1 MMNRLNRFISSAA
14 LCLSLSITPPASA
27 MNHYGDELGDQ
38 MRVQYFNENIARLF
52 RGSVP
57 LSKDPFVTTYL
68 EEVLWYMAPFSQLED
83 PQLELIVVDT
93 PVLNA
98 FAAPGG
104 IIGIHTGLLLYAEH
118 EDELASVV
126 AHELAHLSQ
135 RHYEHSKEQ
144 QARNQPLMI
153 AGVIASM
160 IAASASGD
168 AATAGITSSLAL
180 AEQSRLSFSRQHEKE
195 ADNIGMQSLAASGF
209 DPFAMPRMF
218 QRMQHAARFGQ
229 KPPEFLL
236 THPVTESRIADSQS
250 RAEQLGRQSSVPRS
264 DDFYLMRARIQAQ
277 SSSNQQQL
285 LNRYLKALQKDATLV
300 NRYGAAIAA
309 LNLNDFDQARSLAS
323 AFTPQQRQNPIVGLL
338 EAEIDLAT
346 ERYQDARQR
355 IEQTLQFSPRSY
367 AARML
372 LGHAL
377 TGLGMTDEAVE
388 VYRALTL
395 ERPHD
400 ANVQFQLAETEG
412 LKGNTAGVHL
422 ARIEYFL
429 LTGQIDPALRQ
440 IEFGLRTPRLN
451 QIDKARFERYREEA
465 EQIRKEL
472 DEMF

>member
-1 MMNRLNRFISSAA
+1 MMNRIGSYLSSAA
-14 LCLSLSITPPASA
+14 LCISLTLSAPAGAAS
-27 MNHYGDELGDQ
+27 HYGDELGDQ
-38 MRVQYFNENIARLF
+38 MRVQFFDENIARLF

-57 LSKDPFVTTYL
+57 ISQDPFVTSYL
-68 EEVLWYMAPFSQLED
+68 EEVLWFMAPFSQLED

-93 PVLNA
+93 PILNA

-135 RHYEHSKEQ
+135 RHYEQSREQ
-144 QARNQPLMI
+144 QARNQPLLI

-195 ADNIGMQSLAASGF
+195 ADHIGMQSLSASGF

-250 RAEQLGRQSSVPRS
+250 RAEQLGKGSREPRS
-264 DDFYLMRARIQAQ
+264 EDFYLMRARIQADN
-277 SSSNQQQL
+277 SNNQQL
-285 LNRYLKALQKDATLV
+285 LNQALKALQKTPGLI
-300 NRYGAAIAA
+300 NRYSAAVAA
-309 LNLNDFDQARSLAS
+309 LGLNDFDQARKLAS
-323 AFTPQQRQNPIVGLL
+323 AFTPEQRQNPTIGLL

-346 ERYQDARQR
+346 EQYQSARQR
-355 IEQTLQFSPRSY
+355 IEQVLQYSPRSY

-372 LGHAL
+372 QGQAL
-377 TGLGMTDEAVE
+377 TGLGMAGDAVE
-388 VYRALTL
+388 VYRELAL

-400 ANVQFQLAETEG
+400 PNIQFQLAETEG
-412 LKGNTAGVHL
+412 LTGNTAGVHL

-429 LTGQIDPALRQ
+429 LTGQIDMALRQ
-440 IEFGLRTPRLN
+440 VEFGLRTKRLN
-451 QIDKARFERYREEA
+451 DIDKARFERYREEA
-465 EQIRKEL
+465 EQIRREL